1 MRRHG
6 FHRHTALAAITV
18 AATFAAV
25 SCEVSPSSPDPSTS
39 AARPLTE
46 PERQLL
52 YDAEQQLT
60 RSCMAAHGF
69 RMRPVPRRPLPEDRD
84 FPYVIDDVR
93 WAARHGYGSDL
104 EARREQLRATD
115 PNLRYFAGLPEADR
129 QRAVAVYNGAQS
141 ADRLEVRAPNGMTV
155 GRIDDGCTAQAQTR
169 LYGDLAKW
177 FHADVV
183 IGALPPLRQ
192 QKVAADG
199 EFKAAVK
206 KWSACMRDR
215 GMNYTDPYQPRDA
228 FNDNDNAKAKA
239 TTDTTARR
247 REEIR
252 TAIAEAECAHDSGLS
267 TTARRLDRRY
277 DAQLRNQYRA
287 EVHSKLR
294 LERAAVQRARAVL
307 TADDRSTPS
316 PSTSPLTS
324 TSTSKE

>member
-1 MRRHG
+1 MRRHR
-6 FHRHTALAAITV
+6 FHRHTALIVVSMAA
-18 AATFAAV
+18 ALATV
-25 SCEVSPSSPDPSTS
+25 SCQAPSSSTDPDAS

-60 RSCMAAHGF
+60 RSCMAARGF
-69 RMRPVPRRPLPEDRD
+69 RMQPVPRRPLPEDRD

-104 EARREQLRATD
+104 EVRRERLRATD
-115 PNLRYFAGLPEADR
+115 PNSRYFAGLSQTDR
-129 QRAVAVYNGAQS
+129 RRAVAAYNGAQS

-155 GRIDDGCTAQAQTR
+155 GRIDDGCTAQAQTQ
-169 LYGDLAKW
+169 LYSDLAKW

-206 KWSACMRDR
+206 KWSACMRGR
-215 GMNYTDPYQPRDA
+215 GMNYSDPYQPRDA
-228 FNDNDNAKAKA
+228 FNDTTKA
-239 TTDTTARR
+239 TAAKDGDARR
-247 REEIR
+247 RKEVR
-252 TAIAEAECAHDSGLS
+252 TAVAEAECAHDSGLS
-267 TTARRLDRRY
+267 ATARRLDRHY
-277 DAQLRNQYRA
+277 DAQLRNRYRA
-287 EVHSKLR
+287 EVRSKLR
-294 LERAAVQRARAVL
+294 LERAALQRARAL
-307 TADDRSTPS
+307 PPADRSTPIPT
-316 PSTSPLTS
+316 PSTS